1 MPVRHGTKCVTLTA
15 WRVPACA
22 GERALRSSPK
32 AHRFLAAGANAR
44 TGEESPVAFTYDYP
58 MPSVAADV
66 VLLRP
71 GEASGASIEV
81 LLIERANEPFRG
93 RWALPGGFVEID
105 EDLQEGA
112 RRELRE
118 ETGIDIGPD
127 DERFVQL
134 GAFGRPG
141 RDPRGRVISV
151 VYLAGV
157 CRPGSEPT
165 AGDDAARAEWFP
177 LSKLPEL
184 AFDHAEILAEA
195 RRRIEREPGL
205 VADL

>member
-1 MPVRHGTKCVTLTA
+1 M
-15 WRVPACA
+15 
-22 GERALRSSPK
+22 
-32 AHRFLAAGANAR
+32 
-44 TGEESPVAFTYDYP
+44 AFTYDYP

-71 GEASGASIEV
+71 GEASAASVEV

-105 EDLQEGA
+105 EDLSQA
-112 RRELRE
+112 ACRELRE
-118 ETGIDIGPD
+118 ETGIDIRPD
-127 DERFVQL
+127 DGCFVQL

-141 RDPRGRVISV
+141 RDPRGRTISI
-151 VYLAGV
+151 VYLSSV
-157 CRPGSEPT
+157 CRSGSEPT

-177 LSKLPEL
+177 LSDPPEL

-195 RRRIEREPGL
+195 RKRLEKEPGL
-205 VADL
+205 VGEL

>member
-1 MPVRHGTKCVTLTA
+1 M
-15 WRVPACA
+15 
-22 GERALRSSPK
+22 
-32 AHRFLAAGANAR
+32 
-44 TGEESPVAFTYDYP
+44 AFTYDYP

-71 GEASGASIEV
+71 GRVVRTTRGPDRPGQASAASAASIEV
-81 LLIERANEPFRG
+81 LLVERANEPFRG
-93 RWALPGGFVEID
+93 SWALPGGFVEID
-105 EDLQEGA
+105 EDLSQAA

-118 ETGIDIGPD
+118 ETGVDIGPD

-157 CRPGSEPT
+157 CRSGSEPT
-165 AGDDAARAEWFP
+165 PGDDAARAEWFP
-177 LSKLPEL
+177 VSRLPEL

-195 RRRIEREPGL
+195 RKRLEREPGL
-205 VADL
+205 VGDL